1 MKEQIISRE
10 RLKNINEEWGN
21 LIIRKFNRKLEREAE
36 SGKKS
41 IKFTAGCLKSF
52 ATNDYGYSDD
62 EVKLV
67 TSLLIEELRTNS
79 DLIVTFADDIL
90 DKKTKFNPQTIL
102 LSVSWRDKTKKIN
115 LDESIAIMD
124 LPVRT
129 YQILQKNG
137 IETIRDLL
145 KSKNRLKNISGIGE
159 LGINRIELF
168 LKIYKLNWKD
178 GSYPDEHE
186 EYDRGYSD
194 GRKDML
200 KEIIEKEAK

>member
-1 MKEQIISRE
+1 MLKKACELAKFNVLDGGRIMKEQIISRE

-41 IKFTAGCLKSF
+41 IKFTARYLKSF

-79 DLIVTFADDIL
+79 DLIVTFADDL

-102 LSVSWRDKTKKIN
+102 LSVSWRDEPKKIN

-129 YQILQKNG
+129 YQSLQKNG
-137 IETIRDLL
+137 IETIKDLL

-168 LKIYKLNWKD
+168 LKRYKLNW
-178 GSYPDEHE
+178 
-186 EYDRGYSD
+186 
-194 GRKDML
+194 
-200 KEIIEKEAK
+200 IEQ

>member
-1 MKEQIISRE
+1 MNGGRIMKEQIISRE

-41 IKFTAGCLKSF
+41 IKFTARYLKSF

-79 DLIVTFADDIL
+79 DLIVTFADDL

-102 LSVSWRDKTKKIN
+102 LSVSWRDEPKKIN

-129 YQILQKNG
+129 YQSLQKNG
-137 IETIRDLL
+137 IETIKDLL

-168 LKIYKLNWKD
+168 LKRYKLNW
-178 GSYPDEHE
+178 
-186 EYDRGYSD
+186 
-194 GRKDML
+194 
-200 KEIIEKEAK
+200 IEQ

>member
-41 IKFTAGCLKSF
+41 IKFTARYLKSF

-62 EVKLV
+62 KAKLV

-79 DLIVTFADDIL
+79 DLIVTFADDL

-102 LSVSWRDKTKKIN
+102 LSVSWRDEPKKIN

-129 YQILQKNG
+129 YQSLQKNG
-137 IETIRDLL
+137 IKTIKDLL

-159 LGINRIELF
+159 LEINRIELF
-168 LKIYKLNWKD
+168 LKRYKLNW
-178 GSYPDEHE
+178 
-186 EYDRGYSD
+186 
-194 GRKDML
+194 
-200 KEIIEKEAK
+200 IEQ